1 MRRDYDRS
9 LYACGTVQGGGESD
23 HSTHR
28 IPDDIDGSG
37 AERIEHRDK
46 VTGMILPC
54 IRAGFMG
61 LAARPVSARIDEHH
75 SASRPQEALDI
86 AGLFP
91 RGARLGK
98 AV

>member
-9 LYACGTVQGGGESD
+9 LYARGIVQGGGESD

-28 IPDDIDGSG
+28 IPDDIGGTG

-46 VTGMILPC
+46 VTGVILTS
-54 IRAGFMG
+54 IGTRFVG
-61 LAARPVSARIDEHH
+61 LAALPVAACVDEHNL
-75 SASRPQEALDI
+75 ASRSQEQLNM

-91 RGARLGK
+91 
-98 AV
+98 